1 MRETTPKISPG
12 EHIDAE
18 VKEPAAGD
26 AAAEHPVIAEKE
38 SAACADKPSTAAD
51 VESEAVLGDCAGTAQ
66 AAAQAPAEPEEAA
79 AAEPEEVGEGA
90 GAPAPEPSMA
100 WHRFLTGF
108 YLYLAAAYHLLQ
120 AAWML
125 RGGQY
130 FAAEIRDRVYE
141 GLPGMRMLDWG
152 LALAAAVA
160 ALLCIAAAIQLRR
173 RRSAGPKLLRAAY
186 LLLIAGQ
193 LAFAAGRYFIAGLTP
208 LSVATVGPL
217 LFYLA
222 LLLVNGSYY
231 RRRRSAFARRS

>member
-1 MRETTPKISPG
+1 
-12 EHIDAE
+12 
-18 VKEPAAGD
+18 
-26 AAAEHPVIAEKE
+26 
-38 SAACADKPSTAAD
+38 
-51 VESEAVLGDCAGTAQ
+51 
-66 AAAQAPAEPEEAA
+66 
-79 AAEPEEVGEGA
+79 
-90 GAPAPEPSMA
+90 MA

-120 AAWML
+120 GVWMF

-160 ALLCIAAAIQLRR
+160 ALLCIAAAIRLRR

>member
-1 MRETTPKISPG
+1 MSETTPKISPE

-18 VKEPAAGD
+18 VKEPTAGD
-26 AAAEHPVIAEKE
+26 AAAEHPAIEEKE

-51 VESEAVLGDCAGTAQ
+51 VESEAVIGDCAGTSG
-66 AAAQAPAEPEEAA
+66 AP
-79 AAEPEEVGEGA
+79 AEPEEVGEGA
-90 GAPAPEPSMA
+90 GTPAPESSMA

-120 AAWML
+120 GVWMF

-160 ALLCIAAAIQLRR
+160 ALLCIAAAIRLRR